1 MWNQASG
8 WLVHEHKSGQP
19 KTQQPKKCFGL
30 QKNMCREVQGLWMWL
45 SHLAQTPWAI
55 SHKTTAAFKTKQTQK
70 KKNFDQPPPCSTT
83 ISIGPLSLNVGRQM
97 TPSHKVATLAEIPKN
112 ENLQC
117 PYPHTVHSLDSPGI
131 WMYHPSRKRL
141 RNATWF

>member
-1 MWNQASG
+1 MEQLNRVWKCETRHQGDWFMSTKVVNPKPSSQRSVLAFRRICAG
-8 WLVHEHKSGQP
+8 KSKDCGCDSVTWP
-19 KTQQPKKCFGL
+19 RHHRPSAIKPL
-30 QKNMCREVQGLWMWL
+30 Q
-45 SHLAQTPWAI
+45 HL
-55 SHKTTAAFKTKQTQK
+55 KQNKHT
-70 KKNFDQPPPCSTT
+70 KKNFDQPPPCLTT

-131 WMYHPSRKRL
+131 
-141 RNATWF
+141 